1 MYLNLGRVILIQTAA
16 LCVLAV
22 SLGRAQEPAGT
33 SAGPST
39 AEPRFSAP
47 FSATVVTTVVQRTP
61 DGGRVARKMVAKYY
75 RDSFGRE
82 RVEYAPNSNA
92 GGDTPTAALVMPN
105 PYAPRDRVFLVDDA
119 AKIVE
124 LTDHNIIAASFNG
137 VRKISVPT
145 ALRRF
150 TDFPAAEIRHSG
162 NGLFEN
168 LGSREFGVVEANG
181 VRFTTTLSKAMS
193 ERWLS
198 PELGFVVHAREVDP
212 ERGWDIEYT
221 LRDIQR
227 TEPPQELF
235 VMPVGYKYVGLFAS
249 GWRFESPEAELRRM
263 AK

>member
-1 MYLNLGRVILIQTAA
+1 MCLDLRRAILALTIA
-16 LCVLAV
+16 LCATT
-22 SLGRAQEPAGT
+22 GQAQEPTGT
-33 SAGPST
+33 SGGPFT

-47 FSATVVTTVVQRTP
+47 FSASVVTTVVQRTP
-61 DGGRVARKMVAKYY
+61 EGGRLARKVVARYC
-75 RDSFGRE
+75 RDSFGRV
-82 RVEYAPNSNA
+82 RVEYAPSSNA

-119 AKIVE
+119 AKLVE
-124 LTDHNIIAASFNG
+124 LTDHNIIAALFNA

-162 NGLFEN
+162 NGVFED
-168 LGSREFGVVEANG
+168 LGSREFGVVQANG

-193 ERWLS
+193 ERWQS

-227 TEPPQELF
+227 NEPPQELF
-235 VMPVGYKYVGLFAS
+235 VMPVGYKYVGLFAG
-249 GWRFESPEAELRRM
+249 GWRFESPEAELLRLTAR
-263 AK
+263 